1 MGLSWDGKT
10 GGWKRGLPGPVEN
23 GRRGLAEVLLGIRG
37 VAVAPGKMEEMGFTR
52 PEVLGGRKEKASQRP
67 SRAVGPTLTKC
78 PPASPSPARAGSYLP
93 PSFQIPVSGQTKRT
107 SPTPILSPT
116 TVSHSLRFGFF

>member
-1 MGLSWDGKT
+1 MGLPWDGKT

-37 VAVAPGKMEEMGFTR
+37 EAVAPGKKLEEMGFTR

-67 SRAVGPTLTKC
+67 SRAVGPTHKV
-78 PPASPSPARAGSYLP
+78 P
-93 PSFQIPVSGQTKRT
+93 
-107 SPTPILSPT
+107 PTPPGQSWLLCTP
-116 TVSHSLRFGFF
+116 

>member
-37 VAVAPGKMEEMGFTR
+37 EVVAPGKMEEMGFTR

-67 SRAVGPTLTKC
+67 SRAVEPTLTKHLLPLPSLPTSC
-78 PPASPSPARAGSYLP
+78 PRPELAPAYPLAFR
-93 PSFQIPVSGQTKRT
+93 FQSQVRPKQY
-107 SPTPILSPT
+107 PQP
-116 TVSHSLRFGFF
+116 H

>member
-1 MGLSWDGKT
+1 MGLPWGGKT

-37 VAVAPGKMEEMGFTR
+37 EAVAPGKKLEEMGFTR

-67 SRAVGPTLTKC
+67 NPHKAP
-78 PPASPSPARAGSYLP
+78 
-93 PSFQIPVSGQTKRT
+93 
-107 SPTPILSPT
+107 PTPPGQIWLLPT
-116 TVSHSLRFGFF
+116 PSLLDSSFR